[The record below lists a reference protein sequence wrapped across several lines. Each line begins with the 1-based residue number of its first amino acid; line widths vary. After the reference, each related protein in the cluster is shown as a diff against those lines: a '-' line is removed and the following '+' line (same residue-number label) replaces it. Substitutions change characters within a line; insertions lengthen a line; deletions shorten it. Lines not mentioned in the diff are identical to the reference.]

1 MDIRP
6 TELTDDQQAQFDQ
19 HIRGLFDRL
28 LDEVEI
34 ILEEIE
40 SPELQDLTYKLAFKP
55 NDVLPKRHSRPQVT
69 IAHLTEQV
77 YLAHGGDDAARRKLL
92 RFAIVVQEYYDTLD
106 DIVDGDVA
114 AGYEPQAMVV
124 TQLMMPL
131 MVRML
136 GQMGEDAVDYWTCR
150 AQEMVESLYLEKC
163 REKSFDSYLSS
174 LEQQS
179 YFFGFATGLAAVVA
193 GEDDET
199 VERAES
205 IGRTGYKYAQFVLDL
220 YQEDEDDPD
229 NWNAL
234 HFVDRDKVLDYL
246 GLWRDE
252 LESLLDAYPEGQAFL
267 IKAMFSVEL
276 DSLVD

>member
-6 TELTDDQQAQFDQ
+6 TELGEAEQEEFDQ
-19 HIRGLFDRL
+19 HVRQLFDRL
-28 LDEVEI
+28 LDQVKVV
-34 ILEEIE
+34 LDEIE
-40 SPELQDLTYKLAFKP
+40 SPELRELTYELAFAP

-77 YLAHGGDDAARRKLL
+77 YLAHSDDAPHLDELL

-114 AGYEPQAMVV
+114 DGHEPQAMVV

-131 MVRML
+131 MMRML
-136 GQMGEDAVDYWTCR
+136 GRLGPDALDYWTSR
-150 AQEMVESLYLEKC
+150 ALRMVESLYLEKC
-163 REKSFDSYLSS
+163 REKSFESYLSS

-199 VERAES
+199 IERAED

-220 YQEDEDDPD
+220 FQAGEDDVD

-234 HFVDRDKVLDYL
+234 HFLERREVLDYL
-246 GLWRDE
+246 RQWRDE
-252 LESLLDAYPEGQAFL
+252 LDDLLADYPERQQFL
-267 IKAMFSVEL
+267 VKAMFSVEI
-276 DSLVD
+276 DSLLE